1 MAEMLSLDFM
11 QRALLAALLV
21 GTVAPMVGIFL
32 VQRKLSLIGDG
43 MGHVAL
49 AGVAIGL
56 VTGQGPVLTALVAA
70 ALAAVVIELL
80 RARGTNGDVALAV
93 IFYGGIAAGVV
104 IISKAPDGTPA
115 NLTKYLFGS
124 ILTTQRSDLFLFAGL
139 AVVIAA
145 TTWALRPRLFAVAND
160 EEYARAVGLPVL
172 GLNIVLAV
180 LTAATVVVAMRV
192 VGLLLISALMIVP
205 NAAGQLIARSFS
217 SGLRWAVAFGLVSAV
232 GGVAI
237 SYPLNTPSG
246 GTIVLVAVGLFI
258 VVAVVTAVAARVA
271 HRRHDVAERHDHE
284 HGLGCGHRAIP
295 HGDHVDYVHDGH
307 RHAPHEGHYDEH
319 GEWHAHTEPTEST
332 DHAHSETEPALAGG
346 SAASATNVSGRA
358 PQPAPRPRATDEP
371 SEPSTSETGRT
382 TS

>member
-1 MAEMLSLDFM
+1 MSELLSIDFM
-11 QRALLAALLV
+11 QRALIAALLV

-32 VQRKLSLIGDG
+32 VQRRLSLIGDG

-70 ALAAVVIELL
+70 VIAAVVIELL
-80 RARGTNGDVALAV
+80 RDRGRTNGDVALAV

-124 ILTTQRSDLFLFAGL
+124 ILTTQRSDLYVFAAL
-139 AVVIAA
+139 AVVIAV

-172 GLNIVLAV
+172 ALNIVLAV

-205 NAAGQLIARSFS
+205 NAAAQLIARSFS

-232 GGVAI
+232 GGVAV

-246 GTIVLVAVGLFI
+246 GTIVLVAVAIF
-258 VVAVVTAVAARVA
+258 VVTAVVAAVITRVGQ
-271 HRRHDVAERHDHE
+271 HRHAVSERHDHE
-284 HGLGCGHRAIP
+284 HGLECGHPALS
-295 HGDHVDYVHDGH
+295 HGDHVDYLHDGH

-319 GEWHAHTEPTEST
+319 GPGGQGHDEQA
-332 DHAHSETEPALAGG
+332 ET
-346 SAASATNVSGRA
+346 
-358 PQPAPRPRATDEP
+358 
-371 SEPSTSETGRT
+371 TGTRR
-382 TS
+382 

>member
-1 MAEMLSLDFM
+1 MSDLLTIDFM
-11 QRALLAALLV
+11 QRALIAALLV
-21 GTVAPMVGIFL
+21 GAVAPMVGIFL
-32 VQRKLSLIGDG
+32 VQRRLSLIGDG

-70 ALAAVVIELL
+70 VIAAVVIELL
-80 RARGTNGDVALAV
+80 RDRGRTNGDVALAV

-124 ILTTQRSDLFLFAGL
+124 ILTTQREDLYVFAAL
-139 AVVIAA
+139 AAVITV

-172 GLNIVLAV
+172 ALNIVLAV
-180 LTAATVVVAMRV
+180 LTAATVVIAMRV

-205 NAAGQLIARSFS
+205 NAAAQLIARSFS
-217 SGLRWAVAFGLVSAV
+217 SGVRWAVAFGLVSAV
-232 GGVAI
+232 GGVAV

-246 GTIVLVAVGLFI
+246 GTIVLVAVAIFI
-258 VVAVVTAVAARVA
+258 VTAAVAAIITRVGQ
-271 HRRHDVAERHDHE
+271 HRHAVAERHDHE
-284 HGLGCGHRAIP
+284 HGLECGHLAVP

-319 GEWHAHTEPTEST
+319 GHDEQPGSSQGPVGGA
-332 DHAHSETEPALAGG
+332 AET
-346 SAASATNVSGRA
+346 
-358 PQPAPRPRATDEP
+358 
-371 SEPSTSETGRT
+371 TGTRR
-382 TS
+382 